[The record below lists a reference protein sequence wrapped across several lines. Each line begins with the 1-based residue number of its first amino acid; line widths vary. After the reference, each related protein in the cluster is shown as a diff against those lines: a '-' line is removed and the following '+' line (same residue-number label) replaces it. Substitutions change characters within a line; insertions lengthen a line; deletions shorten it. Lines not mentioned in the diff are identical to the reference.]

1 MDVLTLHALSDKDRF
16 RTLRSVVPEGMMGP
30 ETCFVIDWIE
40 QYWKVY
46 PAHQKVDPQALR
58 ELIKL
63 RGGYQPEQLAVV
75 LNLVNQLDKPVDPD
89 SLQGVVSQLNE
100 LDFSGRVDALLAQY
114 NQGEDIDLAYELRRL
129 SDEALRREGVS
140 TPTDYV
146 TDDVFDILAE
156 EQGDHGIKLPGLVLP
171 AYMKG
176 LHAGASVLVA
186 APPDAGKTS
195 FMAWIAVHIAPQ
207 LKRYFDPGRPILW
220 LNNEGKGRRIKPRLY
235 SAALG
240 MTVGEILALDPEEVR
255 RMYAEKIGGDSELIR
270 IKDFHGG
277 SLAQAE
283 QVIDAM
289 KPAVVFWDMMAHVK
303 GGQRKD
309 QNRTDEMEYK
319 VAEVREMAVRHDFIS
334 FMTWQISN
342 DGHDQLFPPQ
352 SCLKDSKT
360 AVQGAVDVQIHLGRL
375 NGADQQVMRGLSLP
389 KNKFQMDGK
398 PSNVE
403 AMINFDAARCR
414 FFESVDHAS

>member
-1 MDVLTLHALSDKDRF
+1 M
-16 RTLRSVVPEGMMGP
+16 PEGMMGP

-195 FMAWIAVHIAPQ
+195 FMAWPAGRRLLLHRSGAAVREPHGSAV
-207 LKRYFDPGRPILW
+207 PGRMRDRVHLATRDHRRHIP
-220 LNNEGKGRRIKPRLY
+220 GTTCSRPGPAGRAEA
-235 SAALG
+235 S
-240 MTVGEILALDPEEVR
+240 PEHQITYR
-255 RMYAEKIGGDSELIR
+255 R
-270 IKDFHGG
+270 
-277 SLAQAE
+277 
-283 QVIDAM
+283 
-289 KPAVVFWDMMAHVK
+289 
-303 GGQRKD
+303 
-309 QNRTDEMEYK
+309 
-319 VAEVREMAVRHDFIS
+319 
-334 FMTWQISN
+334 
-342 DGHDQLFPPQ
+342 
-352 SCLKDSKT
+352 
-360 AVQGAVDVQIHLGRL
+360 
-375 NGADQQVMRGLSLP
+375 
-389 KNKFQMDGK
+389 
-398 PSNVE
+398 
-403 AMINFDAARCR
+403 
-414 FFESVDHAS
+414 